1 MLVTWE
7 QLQRKVRRSKM
18 LRSAMQIRNAQV
30 CPTCQE
36 CYEPCVEVAIIGHNA
51 WHLVPV
57 SVHRRFARGC
67 SYEFVDYVF
76 PSYEFVDY
84 VFPFCASR
92 GRVRIQGEPLWCIV
106 RSKCAERRFLWMLAR
121 RYPQL
126 LDSPL
131 TESVLREA
139 GCDIEAEWALW
150 QLGGG

>member
-18 LRSAMQIRNAQV
+18 LRSAMQIRNAGI
-30 CPTCQE
+30 CPACQE

-57 SVHRRFARGC
+57 SVHSGFAWGI
-67 SYEFVDYVF
+67 SYEFVDH
-76 PSYEFVDY
+76 
-84 VFPFCASR
+84 VFPFCA
-92 GRVRIQGEPLWCIV
+92 GGERVRIQEGPLWCIV
-106 RSKCAERRFLWMLAR
+106 RSKCAEHRFLWMLAR

-131 TESVLREA
+131 TESVLRKA
-139 GCDIEAEWALW
+139 GCDIEAEWTLW
-150 QLGGG
+150 LLGRE